1 MSSPQANDSNS
12 KIPSPMLSNDTSM
25 LGDINIGAPIDIT
38 IDNSVI
44 QQSQQQDLSTN
55 DNMEVDD
62 EIKSEI
68 IPTSNELDP
77 DQIEVKSEQ
86 PEQFTQETEPEIDPI
101 EKMRSLEILPDLFN
115 LLYDLNNEENSS
127 VTPKDFDKYLGSLRL
142 KLSNLKN
149 LMQEVEGIN
158 ETLTCT
164 LGKIESLKQNNVKKE
179 TFLQNF
185 KNNVS
190 LNENI

>member
-86 PEQFTQETEPEIDPI
+86 PEQFTQEAEPEIDPI

-115 LLYDLNNEENSS
+115 LLYDLNNEENSL

>member
-115 LLYDLNNEENSS
+115 LLYDLNNEENSL